1 MSDSANVMTV
11 GSSLGPQSTN
21 RPTDLLL
28 IDGQLTFICA
38 LMDARC
44 HEVTKRMAA
53 CWNALNGVPLN
64 EIESAAQSGS
74 ISHALQKVISQRD
87 ELIEAMADL
96 LHNSAP
102 PYSGNCAADKDFE
115 RRYREVSTRCLSF
128 IAKANGGINV

>member
-1 MSDSANVMTV
+1 MSDSPNVMTV

-38 LMDARC
+38 LMDARSR
-44 HEVTKRMAA
+44 EVTKRMAA

-87 ELIEAMADL
+87 ELMEALQLISDTD
-96 LHNSAP
+96 P
-102 PYSGNCAADKDFE
+102 VDAALDPQ
-115 RRYREVSTRCLSF
+115 RAVRVARAA
-128 IAKANGGINV
+128 IAKATGSSNV